1 MESRREMTWK
11 RHGMGKGRIRDSKRG
26 NNRGEYE
33 QRILYTRMKPLTGQ
47 SHTSSI
53 HYSGF

>member
-11 RHGMGKGRIRDSKRG
+11 RHGMGKARIRDSKRG